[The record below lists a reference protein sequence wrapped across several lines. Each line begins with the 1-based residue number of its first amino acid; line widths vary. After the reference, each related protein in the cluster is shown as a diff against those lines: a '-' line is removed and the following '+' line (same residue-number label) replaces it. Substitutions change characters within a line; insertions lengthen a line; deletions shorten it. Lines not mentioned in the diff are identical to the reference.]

1 MSDVTI
7 SFEFFPPRTLAAEG
21 QFWSTLAKLER
32 HEPDFASVTYGAG
45 GSSHAET
52 LEVLE
57 RVARKTSIPMVG
69 HLTCVGQ
76 SREETDRVIHAY
88 KDAGVR
94 GIVALRGD
102 MPEPG
107 MAYEAHPEGYKD
119 TPELVAAIKEIGDF
133 DVSVSAYPEPHPDS
147 PDTGHDIELLKRKV
161 EAGADRALTQFCF
174 VNESIVS
181 LRDAAATAQ
190 IDVPIV
196 PGVLP
201 VTNFKGT
208 ARMAQRCGAS
218 VPQWLAD
225 RYEGVEDDPQVSR
238 MLAAVIA
245 SEQVNYL
252 HREGFEQFHLY
263 TLNRPEIATTICQ
276 LLGVTPVAEI
286 AA

>member
-32 HEPDFASVTYGAG
+32 HKPDFASVTYGAG
-45 GSSHAET
+45 GSSHEET

-76 SREETDRVIHAY
+76 SRAETDRVIHAY
-88 KDAGVR
+88 KEAGVK

-107 MAYEAHPEGYKD
+107 MRYEAHPDGYKD
-119 TPELVAAIKEIGDF
+119 TPELVAAIKAIGDF

-147 PDTGHDIELLKRKV
+147 PDTAHDLELLKRKID
-161 EAGADRALTQFCF
+161 AGADRALTQFCF

-181 LRDAAATAQ
+181 LRDAAAAAG
-190 IDVPIV
+190 IEVPIV

-201 VTNFKGT
+201 VTNLKGT
-208 ARMAQRCGAS
+208 TRMAERCGAS

-225 RYEGVEDDPQVSR
+225 RYSGVEDDPQVSR

-252 HREGFEQFHLY
+252 HGEGFDQFHLY

-276 LLGVTPVAEI
+276 LLGVTPVTEL

>member
-45 GSSHAET
+45 GSSHVET

-57 RVARKTSIPMVG
+57 RVTRKTSIPMVG

-76 SREETDRVIHAY
+76 SREETNRVIHAY
-88 KDAGVR
+88 KDAGVK

-102 MPEPG
+102 MPEPD
-107 MAYEAHPEGYKD
+107 MTYEPHPDGYRD

-147 PDTGHDIELLKRKV
+147 PDTAHDLELLKRKV
-161 EAGADRALTQFCF
+161 DAGADRALTQFCF
-174 VNESIVS
+174 ENGRIVS
-181 LRDAAATAQ
+181 LRDEAAAAG

-201 VTNFKGT
+201 VTNLKGT
-208 ARMAQRCGAS
+208 ARMARRCGAS
-218 VPQWLAD
+218 IPQWLAD

-245 SEQVNYL
+245 SEQVKFL
-252 HREGFEQFHLY
+252 HDEGFDQFHLY

-276 LLGVTPVAEI
+276 LLGVTPATEI